1 MAQYIMKKPNSDI
14 KATKMPYLTIHQNKL
29 ATLFKWKSD
38 DVELPYNMEL
48 LIRKNGSI
56 GYYKEKNLWVIGAY
70 NGIKDDLNRFK
81 TYVCKTLA
89 TTPQTFELSRDD
101 VVVCGNNPLFA
112 SDFPIIE
119 FDSMMKEET
128 DVSIYY
134 QLINSRNIPAII
146 AENDKQKTAI
156 EKAYENI
163 KAGKPVVITTS
174 LLEELNTLDLTDKE
188 AIAKMQYLSSFYDVL
203 EKRNAGCF
211 GVDLPLV
218 DKRAQVNENEMT
230 NFDDVT
236 SLSFLA
242 AYESRLLFCE
252 EMEKRFGIKIECVRN
267 PIYKD
272 EADKEEIESEEAQEE
287 SLEEMKEETKEEPED
302 GKEGGNDEENS

>member
-1 MAQYIMKKPNSDI
+1 MADLILKKPNSNI
-14 KATKMPYLTIHQNKL
+14 KVTKMPYLTIHQNKL
-29 ATLFKWKSD
+29 ATLFKWKSE
-38 DVELPYNMEL
+38 DVEIPYNMEL

-56 GYYKEKNLWVIGAY
+56 AYSKEKGKWLLGSW
-70 NGIKDDLNRFK
+70 NGIKDDLNRFT
-81 TYVCKTLA
+81 TYVCKTLS
-89 TTPQTFELSRDD
+89 TTPDTFNLNREEI
-101 VVVCGNNPLFA
+101 VVCPNNPLFA

-134 QLINSRNIPAII
+134 QLINSRNIPAIV
-146 AENDKQKTAI
+146 AETDKQKNAI
-156 EKAYENI
+156 ERAYENI
-163 KAGKPVVITTS
+163 KAGRPVVITTS

-203 EKRNAGCF
+203 EKRNASSF

-242 AYESRLLFCE
+242 AYESRLTFCE
-252 EMEKRFGIKIECVRN
+252 EMKERFGINIECVRN
-267 PIYKD
+267 PVYKD
-272 EADKEEIESEEAQEE
+272 EASEEEIESEEAQEE
-287 SLEEMKEETKEEPED
+287 DQEANEESPEEAPEEKGES
-302 GKEGGNDEENS
+302 ENEENS

>member
-56 GYYKEKNLWVIGAY
+56 GYYKEQNLWVIGSF
-70 NGIKDDLNRFK
+70 NGIKDDLNRFT

-89 TTPQTFELSRDD
+89 TTPKTFELDREK

-134 QLINSRNIPAII
+134 QLINSRNIPAVI
-146 AENDKQKTAI
+146 AENDKQKNAI
-156 EKAYENI
+156 EKAYDNI
-163 KAGKPVVITTS
+163 KAGKPVVISTS
-174 LLEELNTLDLTDKE
+174 LLEEINTLDLTDKE
-188 AIAKMQYLSSFYDVL
+188 AIVKMQYLSSFYDVL

-242 AYESRLLFCE
+242 AYESRLAFCE
-252 EMEKRFGIKIECVRN
+252 EMKERFGIKIECVRN
-267 PIYKD
+267 PIYKE
-272 EADKEEIESEEAQEE
+272 EASEEEIESEEPQEE
-287 SLEEMKEETKEEPED
+287 SIEEMKEDQTKPEE